1 MKVVFIVRTNG
12 ACDLYRVVQP
22 LQIAAIQFPQ
32 HQFRKLGETELR
44 TAVGIDETKIL
55 DLICGADI
63 IVAPR
68 VWGIKPL
75 LHLRKLNPTAKIVY
89 EYDDNI
95 FHVSPFSPHYKD
107 YGVDPIDVI
116 LPGEKIPRPLW
127 KDGKNINIE
136 LNRTTQKE
144 TIEGIK
150 DVEMVTVTTEMLK
163 TVYNRWNSNV
173 VVLPNCVNL
182 KSWQRLPLLPHG
194 GIRMGWFG
202 GDSHYEDWCI
212 LTEILP
218 KLMNKYSQLKLVLL
232 GAKFDGTLKDI
243 NPSQIEHHPWIDTA
257 AYPLK
262 AASLDLDF
270 GIIPLL
276 KNQFNEGKSAIKFL
290 ELAALKVP
298 SVVSYVTPYKEIST
312 EDNGIWIEDNDPM
325 AWEEGISQLV
335 ENKLLRSKVADAAY
349 ETVLAKFDAHKN
361 AYMWVE
367 SYENL
372 LRRDPVKLKMEE
384 VANGQ

>member
-1 MKVVFIVRTNG
+1 MKVVFVVRTNG

-22 LQIAAIQFPQ
+22 LQIAASQFPE

-44 TAVGIDETKIL
+44 MAAEIGETKIL
-55 DLICGADI
+55 DLICAADI

-75 LHLRKLNPTAKIVY
+75 LNFRKLNPTAKIVY

-107 YGVDPIDVI
+107 YGIDPIDVVF
-116 LPGEKIPRPLW
+116 PGEKTPRSLW
-127 KDGKNINIE
+127 KDGKNINIG
-136 LNRTTQKE
+136 LNRATQKE

-150 DVEMVTVTTEMLK
+150 DVEMVTVTTSILK
-163 TVYNRWNSNV
+163 TVFDQWNSNV

-182 KSWQRLPLLPHG
+182 KSWQRLPLLPHE

-212 LTEILP
+212 LAGILP
-218 KLMNKYSQLKLVLL
+218 ELMGKYPQLKLVLL
-232 GAKFDGTLKDI
+232 GAKFDGTLKGI
-243 NPSQIEHHPWIDTA
+243 NPSQIEHHPWIETA

-276 KNQFNEGKSAIKFL
+276 KNQFNECKSAIKFL

-312 EDNGIWIEDNDPM
+312 EDNGVWIENNDPE
-325 AWEEGISQLV
+325 AWSEGISKMV
-335 ENKLLRSKVADAAY
+335 ENKSLRKSVSEVAY
-349 ETVLAKFDAHKN
+349 ETVATNFDAHKT
-361 AYMWVE
+361 AVQWVE
-367 SYENL
+367 AYSRL
-372 LRRDPVKLKMEE
+372 LKSTNKSI
-384 VANGQ
+384 G